1 MPLID
6 PCEALTLSQKS
17 LAGEPLTREE
27 ARAVLSWPDED
38 LLDLVSAAHR
48 VRRAHFGRRVKMNFL
63 VNVQSGL
70 CAEDC
75 SYCSQS
81 KISKAPVEKYVF
93 LSSDEIL
100 DMADRAVRAG
110 AARLCLVASMR
121 GPSEREVSS
130 LNASVRKV
138 KERYPQLEICASM
151 GLLKEGQAERLKE
164 AGVDA
169 YNHNLNTSESHYEK
183 ICHTHAY
190 KDRVETVERAKA
202 AALSPC
208 SGAIF
213 GMGETVEDILD
224 VAFRLR
230 ETGVDSIPINFLIPV
245 PGTALQGK
253 NDLTPNRCLK
263 ILCLFRFVNPAM
275 ELRIA
280 GGRELH
286 LRSLQT
292 LGLYVANSIFVG
304 DYLTTKGQSAGADR
318 QMVHDMGFEVVGGS
332 DSTETKPV
340 SLADQ
345 VEMVTRASRQ

>member
-1 MPLID
+1 MTRTEPLD
-6 PCEALTLSQKS
+6 AHVFSDRS
-17 LAGEPLTREE
+17 LAGEPLSREE
-27 ARAVLSWPDED
+27 ARMVLEWPEED
-38 LLDLVSAAHR
+38 LLELLSSAHR
-48 VRRAHFGRRVKMNFL
+48 VRRVHFGRKVKMNFL
-63 VNVQSGL
+63 VNLQSGL

-81 KISKAPVEKYVF
+81 KISKAPIEKYTF
-93 LSSDEIL
+93 LSADEVVE
-100 DMADRAVRAG
+100 MADRAVAAG

-121 GPSEREVSS
+121 GPSERDLVS
-130 LNASVRKV
+130 LDQSVRRV
-138 KERYPQLEICASM
+138 KERHPHLEICASM
-151 GLLKEGQAERLKE
+151 GLLKEGQAGRLKE

-183 ICHTHAY
+183 ICHTHTY
-190 KDRVETVERAKA
+190 QDRVVTVERAKA

-213 GMGETVEDILD
+213 GMGETTEDIID

-230 ETGVDSIPINFLIPV
+230 ETGVDSIPVNFLIPM
-245 PGTALQGK
+245 PGTSLQGK
-253 NDLTPNRCLK
+253 NELTPNQCLK

-286 LRSLQT
+286 LRSLQS

-304 DYLTTKGQSAGADR
+304 DYLTTKGQSADADR
-318 QMVHDMGFEVVGGS
+318 QMIRDMGFEVVGDDRQG
-332 DSTETKPV
+332 PV
-340 SLADQ
+340 SHDPP
-345 VEMVTRASRQ
+345 VEIVTRASRQ

>member
-1 MPLID
+1 MPLIEIPD
-6 PCEALTLSQKS
+6 AFALSKKS
-17 LAGEPLTREE
+17 LAGEVLSREE
-27 ARAVLSWPDED
+27 ARTVLSWPDED
-38 LLDLVSAAHR
+38 LLELISAGHK

-63 VNVQSGL
+63 VNLQSGL

-81 KISKAPVEKYVF
+81 KISTAPVEKYKF
-93 LSSDEIL
+93 LSSDDVL
-100 DMADRAVRAG
+100 DMADRAVQAG

-121 GPSEREVSS
+121 GPSQRDLAS
-130 LNASVRKV
+130 LDDSVRRV
-138 KERYPQLEICASM
+138 KERYPHLEICASM
-151 GLLKEGQAERLKE
+151 GLLKEGQAEQLKE
-164 AGVDA
+164 SGVDA

-183 ICHTHAY
+183 ICHTHTY
-190 KDRVETVERAKA
+190 QDRLDTVERAKS

-213 GMGETVEDILD
+213 GMGESSEDIID

-230 ETGVDSIPINFLIPV
+230 ETGVDSIPVNFLIPM
-245 PGTALQGK
+245 PGTVLDGK

-263 ILCLFRFVNPAM
+263 ILCLFRFVNPTM

-286 LRSLQT
+286 LRSLQP

-304 DYLTTKGQSAGADR
+304 DYLTTKGQAATADR
-318 QMVHDMGFEVVGGS
+318 QMVHDMGFSVVGEPALRPGS
-332 DSTETKPV
+332 PV
-340 SLADQ
+340 SLTDQ
-345 VEMVTRASRQ
+345 VEIVTRATRQ

>member
-1 MPLID
+1 MTQTLTHD
-6 PCEALTLSQKS
+6 PRLWADKS
-17 LAGEPLTREE
+17 LAGDVLTREE
-27 ARAVLSWPDED
+27 ARAILSWPDED
-38 LLDLVSAAHR
+38 ILDLVASAHR

-63 VNVQSGL
+63 VNLQSGL

-81 KISKAPVEKYVF
+81 KVSQAPIEKYRF
-93 LSSDEIL
+93 LSTEEIVA
-100 DMADRAVRAG
+100 MADRAVAAG

-121 GPSEREVSS
+121 GPSDRDLRGIDE
-130 LNASVRKV
+130 SVRRV
-138 KERYPQLEICASM
+138 KERHPGLEVCASL
-151 GLLKEGQAERLKE
+151 GLLKNGQAEQLKA

-183 ICHTHAY
+183 ICSTHTHR
-190 KDRVETVERAKA
+190 DRVDTVEKAKA

-213 GMGETVEDILD
+213 GMGETAEDIID

-230 ETGVDSIPINFLIPV
+230 DTGVDSIPVNFLIPV
-245 PGTALQGK
+245 PGTSLQGTSE
-253 NDLTPNRCLK
+253 LTPTRCLK

-286 LRSLQT
+286 LRTLQP
-292 LGLYVANSIFVG
+292 LGLFVANSIFIG
-304 DYLTTKGQSAGADR
+304 DYLTTKGQAASADR
-318 QMVHDMGFEVVGGS
+318 QMVHDLGFEVVGES
-332 DSTETKPV
+332 RASAPV
-340 SLADQ
+340 SPAES
-345 VEMVTRASRQ
+345 VAFVTRANRQ

>member
-1 MPLID
+1 MPLM
-6 PCEALTLSQKS
+6 ETLDARFVSDKS
-17 LAGEPLTREE
+17 LAGEPLLREE
-27 ARAVLSWPDED
+27 ARAVLSWPDEE

-48 VRRAHFGRRVKMNFL
+48 VRRAHFGRKVKMNFL
-63 VNVQSGL
+63 VNLQSGL

-81 KISKAPVEKYVF
+81 KISKAPIEKYTF
-93 LSSDEIL
+93 LSSDEVL
-100 DMADRAVRAG
+100 DMADRAVSAG

-121 GPSEREVSS
+121 GPSDRDLAS
-130 LNASVRKV
+130 LDESVRRV
-138 KERYPQLEICASM
+138 KAKHPRLEICTSM
-151 GLLKEGQAERLKE
+151 GLLKEGQAAQLKE

-183 ICHTHAY
+183 ICHTHTY
-190 KDRVETVERAKA
+190 QDRVDTVERAKA

-213 GMGETVEDILD
+213 GMGETKEDIID

-230 ETGVDSIPINFLIPV
+230 ETGVDSIPINFLIPM
-245 PGTALQGK
+245 PGTSHQGK
-253 NDLTPNRCLK
+253 NELTPNQCLK

-304 DYLTTKGQSAGADR
+304 DYLTTKGQSADADR
-318 QMVHDMGFEVVGGS
+318 RMVQDMGFEVVGEDLSGDVPQS
-332 DSTETKPV
+332 PS
-340 SLADQ
+340 
-345 VEMVTRASRQ
+345 VEIVTRASRQ

>member
-1 MPLID
+1 MPLTETRD
-6 PCEALTLSQKS
+6 AHEFAAKS
-17 LAGEPLTREE
+17 LAGEPLDRIE
-27 ARAVLSWPDED
+27 ARTVLDWPDED
-38 LLDLVSAAHR
+38 LLDLLAAAHR

-63 VNVQSGL
+63 VNLQSGL

-81 KISKAPVEKYVF
+81 KISKAPVEKYKF
-93 LSSDEIL
+93 LSADEIVE
-100 DMADRAVRAG
+100 MADRAVSAG

-121 GPSEREVSS
+121 GPSERDLDS
-130 LNASVRKV
+130 LNESVRRV
-138 KERYPQLEICASM
+138 KERHPRLEICASM
-151 GLLKEGQAERLKE
+151 GLLKDGQAERMKD

-183 ICHTHAY
+183 ICHTHTY
-190 KDRVETVERAKA
+190 EDRIDTVQRAKS

-213 GMGETVEDILD
+213 GMGESVDDILD
-224 VAFRLR
+224 VAYRLR

-245 PGTALQGK
+245 PGTTLQGK

-263 ILCLFRFVNPAM
+263 ILCLFRFLNPAM

-304 DYLTTKGQSAGADR
+304 DYLTTKGQSAAADR
-318 QMVHDMGFEVVGGS
+318 QMVRDMGFEVVGDPS
-332 DSTETKPV
+332 PAEPPPALS
-340 SLADQ
+340 DQ
-345 VEMVTRASRQ
+345 VEIVTRGSRQ

>member
-1 MPLID
+1 MALIGACD
-6 PCEALTLSQKS
+6 AADLSKKS
-17 LAGEPLTREE
+17 LAGEPLSREE
-27 ARAVLSWPDED
+27 ARAVLAWPEED
-38 LLDLVSAAHR
+38 LLELVAAAHR
-48 VRRAHFGRRVKMNFL
+48 VRRAHFGRKVKMNFL
-63 VNVQSGL
+63 VNLQSGL

-81 KISKAPVEKYVF
+81 KISKTPIEKYTF
-93 LSSDEIL
+93 LSSDEVVE
-100 DMADRAVRAG
+100 MADRAVAAG

-121 GPSEREVSS
+121 GPSERDLVS
-130 LNASVRKV
+130 LDQSVRRV
-138 KERYPQLEICASM
+138 KERHPHLEICASM
-151 GLLKEGQAERLKE
+151 GLLKDGQADRLKQ

-183 ICHTHAY
+183 ICHTHTY
-190 KDRVETVERAKA
+190 QDRVDTVERAKS

-213 GMGETVEDILD
+213 GMGESREDMID

-230 ETGVDSIPINFLIPV
+230 ETGVDSIPINFLIPM
-245 PGTALQGK
+245 PGTSLQGK
-253 NDLTPNRCLK
+253 NDLTPNQCLK

-286 LRSLQT
+286 LRSLQS

-304 DYLTTKGQSAGADR
+304 DYLTTKGQSADADR
-318 QMVHDMGFEVVGGS
+318 RMVHDMGFEVVGEELNGDAPHVPS
-332 DSTETKPV
+332 
-340 SLADQ
+340 
-345 VEMVTRASRQ
+345 VEIVTRASRQ

>member
-1 MPLID
+1 MPLT
-6 PCEALTLSQKS
+6 ETLDACVFSDKS
-17 LAGEPLTREE
+17 LAGEPLSRAE
-27 ARAVLSWPDED
+27 ARSVLSWPEEN
-38 LLDLVSAAHR
+38 LLELLAAAHR
-48 VRRAHFGRRVKMNFL
+48 VRRAHFGRKVKMNFL
-63 VNVQSGL
+63 VNLQSGL

-81 KISKAPVEKYVF
+81 KISKAPIEKYTF
-93 LSSDEIL
+93 LSSEEVL
-100 DMADRAVRAG
+100 DLADRAVASG

-121 GPSEREVSS
+121 GPSEKDLKS
-130 LNASVRKV
+130 LDQSVRRV

-151 GLLKEGQAERLKE
+151 GLLKEGQADQLKE

-183 ICHTHAY
+183 ICHTHTY
-190 KDRVETVERAKA
+190 QDRVDTVERAKA

-213 GMGETVEDILD
+213 GMGETTEDIID

-230 ETGVDSIPINFLIPV
+230 ETGVDSIPVNFLIPM
-245 PGTALQGK
+245 PGTSLQGK
-253 NDLTPNRCLK
+253 NELTPNRCLK

-286 LRSLQT
+286 LRSLQS

-304 DYLTTKGQSAGADR
+304 DYLTTKGQSADADR
-318 QMVHDMGFEVVGGS
+318 QMIRDMGFEVVG
-332 DSTETKPV
+332 DDRQTAVPHAPPLEI
-340 SLADQ
+340 
-345 VEMVTRASRQ
+345 VTRASRQ

>member
-1 MPLID
+1 MTLISSQD
-6 PCEALTLSQKS
+6 PRLWADRS
-17 LAGEPLTREE
+17 LAGDALSRAE
-27 ARAVLSWPDED
+27 ARAVLDWPEAD
-38 LLDLVSAAHR
+38 LLDLVAAAHR

-63 VNVQSGL
+63 VNLQSGL
-70 CAEDC
+70 CPEDC

-81 KISKAPVEKYVF
+81 KVSKAPIEKYRF
-93 LSSDEIL
+93 LSADEVV
-100 DMADRAVRAG
+100 DMADRAAAAG

-121 GPSEREVSS
+121 GPSEKDMAAVDEAVRRVKAKHPGLEV
-130 LNASVRKV
+130 
-138 KERYPQLEICASM
+138 CASM
-151 GLLKEGQAERLKE
+151 GLLKDGQAERLKS

-183 ICHTHAY
+183 ICHTHTY
-190 KDRVETVERAKA
+190 QDRIDTVERAKG

-213 GMGETVEDILD
+213 GMGETDEDIID

-245 PGTALQGK
+245 PGTAHQGR

-263 ILCLFRFVNPAM
+263 ILCLVRFLNPAM

-280 GGRELH
+280 GGREMH
-286 LRSLQT
+286 LRSLQS

-304 DYLTTKGQSAGADR
+304 DYLTTKGQTAAADR
-318 QMVHDMGFEVVGGS
+318 EMVRDMGFEIVG
-332 DSTETKPV
+332 DAPV
-340 SLADQ
+340 PPAAPDL
-345 VEMVTRASRQ
+345 EFVTRATRQ